1 MRKGQIMKKFLGG
14 LKAAVCTAA
23 AAAAALTMSGCTN
36 YTKMLNEQPAEYIS
50 MAQENTMKAIAGNSF
65 GEEHKLLQ
73 EACEDGSLKLNF
85 EVEGV
90 EFSGELYVNE
100 KDEKAAQIYKLTG
113 TEGASAE
120 VYFYTGRDGLKIGTN
135 GNSGRH
141 VYDVTFEGLAEKL
154 AVSIFAPD
162 SGSEYAMAQEEYDL
176 IVQYIEE
183 MSAAMEDGS
192 SEAADDF
199 SSILEN
205 FKEAHPPVTEE
216 KTDTD
221 IGGETVSANVVT
233 YSYSKEDIASVTE
246 QFVDLYLNEYADEKD
261 FEYYSKD
268 EQKEQIMSLFDEMDS
283 CDLKIVHYVNSKSH
297 MLMMT
302 DTDILVTVGEET
314 MCISADALYGADP
327 ENSASQSYRAAIS
340 DNNDEYAFR
349 ADVTRGENGSSITM
363 FVIESGEE
371 KEFATLASSKDGEN
385 YTITLDVPSAEISCK
400 AEGTVKTD
408 KKSFEITLDRVSAV
422 SGSAEVSYLPKGVLT
437 VEKGSTMP
445 ELDAEK
451 EFLDITEEEMD
462 TLYNNIVDDINVVLK
477 ETPYSDELLEHIE
490 ESRQASAN
498 SNAKAYHTAV
508 ASMLTMSSIE
518 GTEFAGDEFSGSGM
532 AVSIGGEEFD
542 ISDYFYVGDEGYV
555 YGEFD
560 PVMYSVNYILWSKKP
575 IPDELKYQLSSED
588 MQKLADEGVYIG
600 QCSGSFGTERGGY
613 DTD

>member
-1 MRKGQIMKKFLGG
+1 MRKGIMMKKLLGG
-14 LKAAVCTAA
+14 FKAVLTAA
-23 AAAAALTMSGCTN
+23 AAATALTMSGCTN
-36 YTKMLNEQPAEYIS
+36 YTKMLEERPAEYIS
-50 MAQENTMKAIAGNSF
+50 MAQENTTKAMAGNIF

-73 EACEDGSLKLNF
+73 EACEEGSLKLGF
-85 EVEGV
+85 EIEGIQ
-90 EFSGELYVNE
+90 FSGEFYVNE
-100 KDEKAAQIYKLTG
+100 KDEKSAQMYRVTG
-113 TEGASAE
+113 TEGTSAE
-120 VYFYTGRDGLKIGTN
+120 VYLYTGKDGLKIGTN
-135 GNSGRH
+135 GISGRH
-141 VYDVTFEGLAEKL
+141 VYDVTFEGLTEKL
-154 AVSIFAPD
+154 AASIFAPD
-162 SGSEYAMAQEEYDL
+162 SGTEYAMEQEEYDL
-176 IVQYIEE
+176 IMQYINE
-183 MSAAMEDGS
+183 MSAAMEGDGS
-192 SEAADDF
+192 ESADKLLAVIDD
-199 SSILEN
+199 

-216 KTDTD
+216 KADAD
-221 IGGETVSANVVT
+221 IDGETVSANIVI
-233 YSYSKEDIASVTE
+233 YSYSKEDIASLTE

-268 EQKEQIMSLFDEMDS
+268 EQKEQIMSLFDKMDS

-302 DTDILVTVGEET
+302 DTYILVTVGEET
-314 MCISADALYGADP
+314 MCISVDALYGADP
-327 ENSASQSYRAAIS
+327 ENSASQSYRASIS
-340 DNNDEYAFR
+340 NSSDEYAFR
-349 ADVTRGENGSSITM
+349 ADVASAENSSSITM
-363 FVIESGEE
+363 FVTESDEE
-371 KEFATLASSKDGEN
+371 QEFATISSNKDGEN
-385 YTITLDVPSAEISCK
+385 YTITLDIPSAEISCK
-400 AEGTVKTD
+400 AEGTVKTN

-422 SGSAEVSYLPKGVLT
+422 SGSAEVSYLPKGVMT
-437 VEKGSTMP
+437 VEKSSTMP

-462 TLYNNIVDDINVVLK
+462 TLYNNIVDDINAVLK

-575 IPDELKYQLSSED
+575 IPDELKHQLSSED

-600 QCSGSFGTERGGY
+600 QCGGSFGTESGGY
-613 DTD
+613 DPD

>member
-1 MRKGQIMKKFLGG
+1 ML
-14 LKAAVCTAA
+14 TAA
-23 AAAAALTMSGCTN
+23 AAVAALTMSGCTN
-36 YTKMLNEQPAEYIS
+36 YTKMLEERPAEYIS
-50 MAQENTMKAIAGNSF
+50 MAQENTAKAMAGNIF
-65 GEEHKLLQ
+65 GEEYKLLQ
-73 EACEDGSLKLNF
+73 EACEDGSLKLDF
-85 EVEGV
+85 EIEGV
-90 EFSGELYVNE
+90 QFSGELYVNE
-100 KDEKAAQIYKLTG
+100 KDEKSAQMYRVTG
-113 TEGASAE
+113 TEGTSAE
-120 VYFYTGRDGLKIGTN
+120 VYLYTGKDGLKIGTN
-135 GNSGRH
+135 GISGRH
-141 VYDVTFEGLAEKL
+141 VYDVTFEGLTEKL
-154 AVSIFAPD
+154 AASIFAPD
-162 SGSEYAMAQEEYDL
+162 SGTEYAMEQEEYDAV
-176 IVQYIEE
+176 VQYIDE
-183 MSAAMEDGS
+183 MSAAMEGDGS
-192 SEAADDF
+192 ESADKLLAVIDD
-199 SSILEN
+199 

-216 KTDTD
+216 KADAD
-221 IGGETVSANVVT
+221 IGGETVSANIVT
-233 YSYSKEDIASVTE
+233 YSYSKEDIASLTE

-268 EQKEQIMSLFDEMDS
+268 EQKEQIMSLFNEMDS

-302 DTDILVTVGEET
+302 DIDLLA
-314 MCISADALYGADP
+314 SADGENMYFYADVIYGADP
-327 ENSASQSYRAAIS
+327 ENSNKQSFKAGVGEDGEEEDAV
-340 DNNDEYAFR
+340 E
-349 ADVTRGENGSSITM
+349 ADITTNENGSEIVFSVT
-363 FVIESGEE
+363 VNGEE
-371 KEFATLASSKDGEN
+371 KELATLVSTKDGEN
-385 YTITLDVPSAEISCK
+385 YTITLDIPSAEISCK

-437 VEKGSTMP
+437 VEKGGTMP

-462 TLYNNIVDDINVVLK
+462 TLYNNIVDDINAVLK

-575 IPDELKYQLSSED
+575 IPDELKHQLSSED

-600 QCSGSFGTERGGY
+600 QCSGSFGTESGGY
-613 DTD
+613 DQD